1 MGKCITA
8 GSAEVLVP
16 RQVPS
21 LSLQVLIVHACLT
34 VVSLSAV
41 VSANLLIG
49 FSREDGKFWIG
60 EVRHTNGKNS
70 MVTIR
75 DVAKESGFSSTT
87 VSIVLNDAPLARYIP
102 AVTKKRIERAAK
114 KLGYRP
120 NQFAR
125 SLRSK
130 RSHTVGVMVFDMTD
144 PYCTLVLRGIEN
156 TLYQA
161 SYLPILT
168 DVHNERSRF
177 ERYLEMLLDRRIEGL
192 VVLANWLFLDI
203 NLLADLEK
211 SSIPTVIIGCELK
224 GDAMSSV
231 IVDNEVG
238 GYLALE
244 HLHSLGHRKIAFIRG
259 PKTLADSA
267 PRWRGVRNSAK
278 ERGLELDSRLIVD
291 LPESRDPLSSFEAG
305 QKLTEDLIKQ
315 KRPFTAILAFDDMT
329 AFGATRALA
338 NSGLRVP
345 EHCSVIGFDDV
356 AASALCTPPLTT
368 IRQPMEAMGAGAV
381 GIVLEGIN
389 SVLEKREV
397 AAHHRK
403 VAPELAVRE
412 STRSLQ

>member
-1 MGKCITA
+1 
-8 GSAEVLVP
+8 
-16 RQVPS
+16 
-21 LSLQVLIVHACLT
+21 
-34 VVSLSAV
+34 
-41 VSANLLIG
+41 
-49 FSREDGKFWIG
+49 
-60 EVRHTNGKNS
+60 

-102 AVTKKRIERAAK
+102 PATKKRIERAAE

-192 VVLANWLFLDI
+192 IVLANWLFLDI

-211 SSIPTVIIGCELK
+211 SSIPTTLIGCELK
-224 GDAMSSV
+224 GDSMSSV

-238 GYLALE
+238 GYAALE
-244 HLHSLGHRKIAFIRG
+244 HLHSLGHRNIAFIRG
-259 PKTLADSA
+259 PKTLADSS
-267 PRWRGVRNSAK
+267 PRWRGVRNCAK
-278 ERGLELDSRLIVD
+278 ERGLEIDNRLVVD

-305 QKLTEDLIKQ
+305 QKLTEEFIKQ
-315 KRPFTAILAFDDMT
+315 KREFTALLAFDDMT
-329 AFGATRALA
+329 AFGAIRAL
-338 NSGLRVP
+338 GKHGWRVP

-368 IRQPMEAMGAGAV
+368 VRQPMEAMGAGAV

-397 AAHHRK
+397 TGQHRK
-403 VAPELAVRE
+403 VAPQLVVRE
-412 STRSLQ
+412 STRKLA

>member
-1 MGKCITA
+1 
-8 GSAEVLVP
+8 
-16 RQVPS
+16 
-21 LSLQVLIVHACLT
+21 
-34 VVSLSAV
+34 
-41 VSANLLIG
+41 
-49 FSREDGKFWIG
+49 
-60 EVRHTNGKNS
+60 

-87 VSIVLNDAPLARYIP
+87 VSIVLNNAPLARYIP
-102 AVTKKRIERAAK
+102 ATTKKRIERAAQ

-177 ERYLEMLLDRRIEGL
+177 ERYLEMLLDRRIEAL
-192 VVLANWLFLDI
+192 IVLANWLFVDI

-211 SSIPTVIIGCELK
+211 SSIPTAMIGCELK
-224 GDAMSSV
+224 TDSISSI

-244 HLHSLGHRKIAFIRG
+244 HLYSLGHRKIAIIRG
-259 PKTLADSA
+259 PKALTDSS
-267 PRWRGVRNSAK
+267 PRWRGIRNCARACKLDLDPNLIK
-278 ERGLELDSRLIVD
+278 E
-291 LPESRDPLSSFEAG
+291 LPESRDPVSSFEAG
-305 QKLTEDLIKQ
+305 QKLTEELIRQ
-315 KRPFTAILAFDDMT
+315 KRSFTAVLAFDDMS
-329 AFGATRALA
+329 AFGAIRALNKA
-338 NSGLRVP
+338 GIRVP
-345 EHCSVIGFDDV
+345 DHCSVMGFDDV
-356 AASALCTPPLTT
+356 STSALYSPPLSTV
-368 IRQPMEAMGAGAV
+368 RQPMEAMGAASV

-389 SVLEKREV
+389 AVLEKRDV
-397 AAHHRK
+397 GAIHRK
-403 VAPELAVRE
+403 VAPELVVRE
-412 STRSLQ
+412 STRSLL